1 MPFPKTLFLRRKV
14 SLFAEIEKFRRAMSI
29 AGGGGKRDV
38 GTQMLEL
45 TVWGYANGDNAA
57 KAFREELAKTIPA
70 S

>member
-1 MPFPKTLFLRRKV
+1 
-14 SLFAEIEKFRRAMSI
+14 MSI

-57 KAFREELAKTIPA
+57 KAFREELAKTTRA